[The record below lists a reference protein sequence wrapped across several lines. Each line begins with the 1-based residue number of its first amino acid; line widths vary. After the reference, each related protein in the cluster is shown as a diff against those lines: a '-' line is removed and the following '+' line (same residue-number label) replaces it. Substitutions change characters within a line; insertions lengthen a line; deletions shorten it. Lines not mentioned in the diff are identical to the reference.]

1 MAALVLTA
9 VLLLAASGC
18 AGEPTSPQPSAS
30 APPASSEA
38 ERPMTDAIAQR
49 LDTAVNQ
56 AMTAAGVPG
65 AIIGIWGPDGT
76 YVRAFGVADKT
87 ARAPMKADF

>member
-1 MAALVLTA
+1 
-9 VLLLAASGC
+9 
-18 AGEPTSPQPSAS
+18 
-30 APPASSEA
+30 
-38 ERPMTDAIAQR
+38 MTDALAQR

-76 YVRAFGVADKT
+76 YVRAFEWPTEQPAH
-87 ARAPMKADF
+87 R